1 MPVRDVTISN
11 WSGLHARPAA
21 QFAET
26 ARRFRSRVCVHKGDQ
41 KVDGKSVYDMMLL
54 SATAGTILQLE
65 AEGEDAEACLDAL
78 TALIGEKFGE
88 E

>member
-1 MPVRDVTISN
+1 
-11 WSGLHARPAA
+11 
-21 QFAET
+21 
-26 ARRFRSRVCVHKGDQ
+26 
-41 KVDGKSVYDMMLL
+41 VDGKSVYDMMLL